1 MGKRADTLETTLLA
15 IELLRRVPR
24 NHKVTASELHKQ
36 LKEAGI
42 ERDVR
47 TIQRQLE
54 MLSDHFHL
62 IRDDRNKPYGYQ
74 WPKHAGG
81 LSIPSLSLQESL
93 LLRLA
98 EQHLR
103 NLLPVHLMKSMEGFF
118 RQARQNLGSQAPESL
133 EREWPEKVRVVATS
147 QPLLPPKI
155 DPGVFEVVCEALY
168 KNLWLHL
175 DYKNASGS
183 EATVKVMPLGLAQ
196 QGPRLYLVCR
206 YEGYDNERLL
216 AVHRIKKARAS
227 TLTFK
232 RPKDFDLKRFDDEGR
247 FGFGDGK
254 KVRLTFR
261 IRKAEGA
268 HLLESPLSADQRI
281 KDLDGVYEVT
291 ASVSD
296 TAMLEWWLRG
306 FGDAVSNV
314 RRRKV
319 DGQEKLEK

>member
-24 NHKVTASELHKQ
+24 NQKVTASELHKQ

-54 MLSDHFHL
+54 MLSEHFHL
-62 IRDDRNKPYGYQ
+62 IRDDRSKPYGYQ

-81 LSIPSLSLQESL
+81 LSIPNLSLQESL

-118 RQARQNLGSQAPESL
+118 VQARQNLGSQGPDSL

-147 QPLLPPKI
+147 QPLLPPKV
-155 DPGVFEVVCEALY
+155 DSGVFEMVCDALY

-183 EATVKVMPLGLAQ
+183 SATIKVMPLGLAQ

-206 YEGYDNERLL
+206 YDGYDNERLL
-216 AVHRIKKARAS
+216 AIHRIKKAKVS

-232 RPKDFDLKRFDDEGR
+232 RPKNFDLKRFDDEGR

-254 KVRLTFR
+254 KIRLTFR

-268 HLLESPLSADQRI
+268 HLLESPLSVDQRM
-281 KDLDGVYEVT
+281 KDLEDVYEITAIVT
-291 ASVSD
+291 D
-296 TAMLEWWLRG
+296 TAMLEWWLQG

-319 DGQEKLEK
+319 GGLGKLGD

>member
-1 MGKRADTLETTLLA
+1 MGKRADTMETTLLA
-15 IELLRRVPR
+15 IELLRRIPR
-24 NHKVTASELHKQ
+24 NRKITASELHQQ
-36 LKEAGI
+36 LRDAGI
-42 ERDVR
+42 VRDVR

-54 MLSDHFHL
+54 MLSEHFHL
-62 IRDDRNKPYGYQ
+62 ERDDRSKPYGYR

-81 LSIPSLSLQESL
+81 LSIPNLSLQESL

-103 NLLPVHLMKSMEGFF
+103 NLLPMHLMKSMEGFF
-118 RQARQNLGSQAPESL
+118 AQARQNLGSDGPESL
-133 EREWPEKVRVVATS
+133 EREWPTKVRVVATS

-155 DPGVFEVVCEALY
+155 DPGIFEVVCEALY
-168 KNLWLHL
+168 KNVWLKL
-175 DYKNASGS
+175 NYKNASGY
-183 EATVKVMPLGLAQ
+183 EAEANVMPLGLAQ

-216 AVHRIKKARAS
+216 AIHRIRKAKAS

-261 IRKAEGA
+261 ISKDVGLF
-268 HLLESPLSADQRI
+268 LLESPLSTDQQVKEI
-281 KDLDGVYEVT
+281 GNDYEISATV
-291 ASVSD
+291 VD
-296 TAMLEWWLRG
+296 TDMLEWWLRG
-306 FGDAVSNV
+306 FGDAVSKV
-314 RRRKV
+314 RRKAIAA
-319 DGQEKLEK
+319 

>member
-1 MGKRADTLETTLLA
+1 MGKRADTMETTLLA
-15 IELLRRVPR
+15 IELLRRIPR
-24 NHKVTASELHKQ
+24 NRKITASELHQQ
-36 LKEAGI
+36 LRDAGI
-42 ERDVR
+42 VRDVR

-54 MLSDHFHL
+54 MLSEHFHL
-62 IRDDRNKPYGYQ
+62 ERDDRSKPYGYR

-81 LSIPSLSLQESL
+81 LSIPNLGLQESL

-103 NLLPVHLMKSMEGFF
+103 NLLPMHLMKSMEGFF
-118 RQARQNLGSQAPESL
+118 AQARQNLGSDGPESL
-133 EREWPEKVRVVATS
+133 EREWPTKVRVVATS

-155 DPGVFEVVCEALY
+155 DPGIFEVVCEALY
-168 KNLWLHL
+168 KNVWLKL
-175 DYKNASGS
+175 NYKNASGY
-183 EATVKVMPLGLAQ
+183 EAEANVMPLGLAQ

-216 AVHRIKKARAS
+216 AIHRIRKAKAS

-261 IRKAEGA
+261 ISKDVGLF
-268 HLLESPLSADQRI
+268 LLESPLSTDQQVKEI
-281 KDLDGVYEVT
+281 GDDYEISATV
-291 ASVSD
+291 VD
-296 TAMLEWWLRG
+296 TDMLEWWLRG
-306 FGDAVSNV
+306 FGDAVSKV
-314 RRRKV
+314 RRKAIAA
-319 DGQEKLEK
+319 